1 MCNVLEV
8 KISRMFKTSYKKVSR
23 DKKYK
28 QETFDY
34 VIFMLASQIA
44 LPEKYRD
51 HALTGA
57 HKDKRECHLAPDL
70 LLIYKIEEGYLTLTL
85 LNIRNHNSVFRK

>member
-1 MCNVLEV
+1 
-8 KISRMFKTSYKKVSR
+8 MFKTSYKKVSR

-51 HALTGA
+51 HALTGL

-85 LNIRNHNSVFRK
+85 LNIGNHNSVFGK